1 MKFYREM
8 KLLMWIFSLNI
19 FFFDIFRQDQS
30 SHPQPARVLSRNGGG
45 KAIDNVYYDNINF

>member
-19 FFFDIFRQDQS
+19 FYDIFRQDQP
-30 SHPQPARVLSRNGGG
+30 SHPQPACVLSRNGGG
-45 KAIDNVYYDNINF
+45 EDIDNVYYDNINF